1 MRRRNHAFTLI
12 EMVVVLVILGLAAG
26 LIFPR
31 LQSGALER
39 GRLRGSVAAIATLSA
54 YARDHAAS
62 TRRMH
67 ALNLD
72 IKTGE
77 YWLSIADPDSGDLM
91 ETSDVALAGQLPNGI
106 RFGKIEMPGRKAF
119 VGEMRALRFS
129 PEGWADP
136 AVIRLV
142 AEDGDE
148 AAAVIAGLCGRVET
162 WDARE
167 LRRHVQDQ

>member
-1 MRRRNHAFTLI
+1 MRRRNLAFTLI

-67 ALNLD
+67 VLNLD

-77 YWLSIADPDSGDLM
+77 YWLSIASQDDGHFTGTTD
-91 ETSDVALAGQLPNGI
+91 DALAGQLPNGI
-106 RFGKIEMPGRKAF
+106 RFGKIEMPGHKAS
-119 VGEMRALRFS
+119 VEETRALRFS

-136 AVIRLV
+136 AIIRLV
-142 AEDGDE
+142 SEDGDE

-167 LRRHVQDQ
+167 LRRHAQE